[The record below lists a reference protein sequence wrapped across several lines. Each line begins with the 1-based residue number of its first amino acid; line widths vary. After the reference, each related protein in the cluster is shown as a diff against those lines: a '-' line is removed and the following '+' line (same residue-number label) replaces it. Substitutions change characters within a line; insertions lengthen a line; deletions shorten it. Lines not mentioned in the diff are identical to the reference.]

1 MKILRFGLRIRFFAS
16 TPQRFTPFRSKF
28 SWGPRASYCGDPALR
43 MTSDLKINKT
53 CNLNIKINEVIMPR
67 DFKTFA
73 EQNKKVVEQN
83 ADKVNEYQDI
93 INKYKDMDQNSLM
106 QNLFA
111 EASKLKREG
120 KLNAEYL
127 NNIKNSIS
135 PFLNGEQ
142 QQMLNSL
149 MDAINKN

>member
-1 MKILRFGLRIRFFAS
+1 
-16 TPQRFTPFRSKF
+16 
-28 SWGPRASYCGDPALR
+28 
-43 MTSDLKINKT
+43 
-53 CNLNIKINEVIMPR
+53 MPR

-83 ADKVNEYQDI
+83 ADKVGEYQDI

-120 KLNAEYL
+120 KLNADYL
-127 NNIKNSIS
+127 NSIKNSIS
-135 PFLNGEQ
+135 PFLNSEQ
-142 QQMLNSL
+142 QQLLNSL
-149 MDAINKN
+149 MDAINKQ